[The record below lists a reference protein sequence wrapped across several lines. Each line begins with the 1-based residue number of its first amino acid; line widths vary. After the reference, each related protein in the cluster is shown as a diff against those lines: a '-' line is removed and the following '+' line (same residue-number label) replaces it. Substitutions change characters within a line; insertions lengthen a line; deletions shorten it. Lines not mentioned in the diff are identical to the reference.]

1 MIELYTHPMSPCAQK
16 VRLVL
21 AEKGLVWQARHV
33 DLPNKENL
41 QPWYLALNPLG
52 VVPTLVE
59 DGRPVIES
67 SIICEYLEDRYP
79 QVPLRPREPYAV
91 ATMRLWMKRVDNKL
105 HPACGTLQWPLVM
118 RPGLMKLSEA
128 ERTRLLEQVVERER
142 RERQKRL
149 VQFGLDAPDVALAVR
164 TYTDTID
171 DMEAALAGREWIA
184 GDTPS
189 LADFALA
196 PYFQTLYQFGW
207 TALYER
213 DRPRVSAW
221 YARIRARDAYR
232 RAVAEDFPPPVLE
245 DLRARGAEA
254 WPRLERHLAAA

>member
-21 AEKGLVWQARHV
+21 AEKGLAWQGRHV
-33 DLPNKENL
+33 DLANKENL
-41 QPWYLALNPLG
+41 QPWYLELNPLG

-79 QVPLRPREPYAV
+79 QVPLRPRDPYAA

-118 RPGLMKLSEA
+118 RPALMKLSE
-128 ERTRLLEQVVERER
+128 EQRTRLLEQVVERER

-149 VQFGLDAPDVALAVR
+149 VQHGLDAPDVALAVR
-164 TYTDTID
+164 TYTGTID
-171 DMEAALAGREWIA
+171 DMEAALAGRDWIA
-184 GDTPS
+184 DDAPS

-196 PYFQTLYQFGW
+196 PYFQTLHQFGW

-213 DRPRVSAW
+213 DRPRVTAW
-221 YARIRARDAYR
+221 YARIRARDSYR
-232 RAVAEDFPPPVLE
+232 RAVAEDFPPQVLE

-254 WPRLERHLAAA
+254 WPHLERHLTAA